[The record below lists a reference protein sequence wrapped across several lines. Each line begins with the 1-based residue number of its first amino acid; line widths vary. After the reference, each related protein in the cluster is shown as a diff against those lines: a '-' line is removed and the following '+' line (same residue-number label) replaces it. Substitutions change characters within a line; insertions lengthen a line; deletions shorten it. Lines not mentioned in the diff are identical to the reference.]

1 VCAILGH
8 DADDA
13 REIARFRRGT
23 PLADLRRMS
32 EEPTTV
38 AADTDPVAVAG
49 RPVEVLETMMRIHEL
64 CIERPNIVAYL
75 GKIAPDKQ
83 EIALVHAIEVGITE
97 LIARRERFQR

>member
-1 VCAILGH
+1 
-8 DADDA
+8 
-13 REIARFRRGT
+13 
-23 PLADLRRMS
+23 MS
-32 EEPTTV
+32 EETTTV
-38 AADTDPVAVAG
+38 AAETVADAVPHVAG

-75 GKIAPDKQ
+75 GKIAPEKQ

>member
-1 VCAILGH
+1 
-8 DADDA
+8 
-13 REIARFRRGT
+13 
-23 PLADLRRMS
+23 MS
-32 EEPTTV
+32 EEATTV
-38 AADTDPVAVAG
+38 AVETVAPDEVPHVAG

-75 GKIAPDKQ
+75 GKIAPEKQ